1 MRPSR
6 LLKPETFSAL
16 LARLRDVVEAK
27 DTEIALLRE
36 QCRLL
41 ELKVAELERRLG
53 QDSTTS
59 GMAPSKDPI
68 GAREQREAERA
79 REKKERQVS
88 ERERSGG
95 PQARRAARSSGSR
108 PVAGCRSR

>member
-1 MRPSR
+1 M
-6 LLKPETFSAL
+6 

-27 DTEIALLRE
+27 DTEIAVLRE

-68 GAREQREAERA
+68 RRAGAAQSRAGQGEEGAAGLGAGAER
-79 REKKERQVS
+79 
-88 ERERSGG
+88 G
-95 PQARRAARSSGSR
+95 PQPRRAARSSGR
-108 PVAGCRSR
+108 